1 MSSSAGLLA
10 RAAHFISHLFGSTV
24 HPKMHYSKKT
34 EWFIFHASLSIQIV
48 ACLFGHTPYTLM
60 YMSVCC
66 AAMLWVAI
74 WDKVCREREKSCLIN
89 NGAEEKSE
97 REKVLERAV
106 ESDIAQLKTNIGQ
119 VEALVNATM
128 DERAREK
135 VVAMV
140 ENIDKNITT
149 FHEEC
154 QRTANTIRELRA
166 KKEKVDVLYLDAYIK
181 KIEAYSIDAKKSA
194 DRIKNYIA
202 TCGCNN
208 SQAPSITAP
217 VLGLYMK
224 QEAGGALSG
233 GGYLESHSGQLL
245 ELVESMRGQNT
256 ARTEE
261 ASRLRGENAAAQVI
275 QLGAMP
281 IIIQGLTSH
290 GMFIQQ
296 VDNGVQISAQP
307 LGPTAQL
314 GSHL

>member
-1 MSSSAGLLA
+1 MSSSTGLLA

-74 WDKVCREREKSCLIN
+74 WDKVCREREKSCYISS
-89 NGAEEKSE
+89 GAEEKSE
-97 REKVLERAV
+97 REKVLERAL
-106 ESDIAQLKTNIGQ
+106 EGNIAQLKTNIGQ
-119 VEALVNATM
+119 IEALVNATM

-135 VVAMV
+135 VVGMV
-140 ENIDKNITT
+140 ENIHKNITT
-149 FHEEC
+149 FQEEC
-154 QRTANTIRELRA
+154 QRTANTIRELRV
-166 KKEKVDVLYLDAYIK
+166 KKEKVDALYLDAYIK
-181 KIEAYSIDAKKSA
+181 KIEAYSLDAKKSA

-202 TCGCNN
+202 ACGCNN
-208 SQAPSITAP
+208 GQAPSVTAP
-217 VLGLYMK
+217 GLSLYTK

-233 GGYLESHSGQLL
+233 GGYLESYSGQWI
-245 ELVESMRGQNT
+245 ELAESVRGLNT
-256 ARTEE
+256 VRTEE
-261 ASRLRGENAAAQVI
+261 ESRLGGENAGAQVI
-275 QLGAMP
+275 QLGSIP
-281 IIIQGLTSH
+281 IIIQGLASH
-290 GMFIQQ
+290 GMFIRQ